1 MRILTPWPSKLVKI
15 IENTE
20 NRMSNFIQGLI
31 LGFVYVMPIGAQ
43 NIFVI
48 NTALRQRRS
57 RTLLTALIVFLFDI
71 SLAIACFFGVGAILQ
86 TATWLKLSVLCLG
99 SLIVIYIGFS
109 IFVDKNTNIDSD
121 TNVNIPITKV
131 LTTAFV
137 VTWLNPQA
145 LIDGSLM
152 LGAFHA
158 SMPGYAGA
166 LFISGV
172 CIASFLWWFGMSSF
186 VSLFKAKI
194 SSKILRIINIVCGAV
209 IIFYGA
215 KLFVDFIKMLMP
227 IIKG

>member
-1 MRILTPWPSKLVKI
+1 
-15 IENTE
+15 
-20 NRMSNFIQGLI
+20 MSNFIQGLI
-31 LGFVYVMPIGAQ
+31 LGFVYVMPIGTQ

-57 RTLLTALIVFLFDI
+57 RTWLTALIVFLFNI

-121 TNVNIPITKV
+121 TNVNIPIRRV

-158 SMPGYAGA
+158 SMPGYAGT

-172 CIASFLWWFGMSSF
+172 CMASFLWWFGMSSF

-194 SSKILRIINIVCGAV
+194 SSKTLRIINIVCGAV
-209 IIFYGA
+209 IMFYGA

-227 IIKG
+227 IINN

>member
-1 MRILTPWPSKLVKI
+1 
-15 IENTE
+15 
-20 NRMSNFIQGLI
+20 MSNFIQGLI
-31 LGFVYVMPIGAQ
+31 LGFVYVMPIGTQ

-57 RTLLTALIVFLFDI
+57 RTWLTALIVFLFDI

-109 IFVDKNTNIDSD
+109 IFIDKNTNIDSD

-158 SMPGYAGA
+158 SMPGYAGT

-172 CIASFLWWFGMSSF
+172 CMASFLWCL
-186 VSLFKAKI
+186 VCPPLFR
-194 SSKILRIINIVCGAV
+194 SSKQK
-209 IIFYGA
+209 YQA
-215 KLFVDFIKMLMP
+215 KHCV
-227 IIKG
+227 